1 MNVSDFLNANAYPV
15 AGQNARC
22 KYLNK
27 GSQITLAALTTEYN
41 FFTAP
46 LGNPFTS
53 NFVIPFSGD
62 NVFFLKKLAL
72 YCDISDVTITGTI
85 FGELMQSFLEIWVND
100 RQQYKGSLIKFL
112 NFGWQNIDAAV
123 AGEVSVSVFEERE
136 KVFVNPIIINSTA
149 NIRFRLHMNAAAVAA
164 LVGANLF
171 LVMTGFQFD
180 KLKQFEY
187 DELMSNQFQRLDFDM
202 YDIQLAVAAA
212 NNYQLFAN
220 PNRSEE
226 LFSKVLPLS
235 ESETFQVE
243 AIQVIFSEHAGAVAP
258 NHNLWF
264 PRKENRLSVY
274 LNDVSFWDSY
284 ISKALCYYG
293 DYVPAAVNNRLSI
306 WRRDVLETPILIPA
320 KSNNSVVLQQPASTT
335 PAATQ
340 PFLVSFEGEI
350 TRRVA

>member
-1 MNVSDFLNANAYPV
+1 MNVTDFLNANAYPG

-27 GSQITLAALTTEYN
+27 GSTVTLAALTTEYN

-46 LGNPFTS
+46 LANPFTS

-62 NVFFLKKLAL
+62 NVFFLKKLAIF
-72 YCDISDVTITGTI
+72 CDISDATILGTV
-85 FGELMQSFLEIWVND
+85 FGNLMQSFLEIWVND
-100 RQQYKGSLIKFL
+100 RQQYKISLIKLL
-112 NFGWQNIDAAV
+112 NFGWQNIDTAV
-123 AGEVSVSVFEERE
+123 AGEVSVSNFEERE

-164 LVGANLF
+164 LVGANLM

-180 KLKQFEY
+180 KLKQFEF
-187 DELMSNQFQRLDFDM
+187 DDMQANQFQRLDFDM
-202 YDIQLAVAAA
+202 YDIQLAVATA

-226 LFSKVLPLS
+226 LFSKVLPLA

-243 AIQVIFSEHAGAVAP
+243 SIQVIFSDHAAVAP

-264 PRKENRLSVY
+264 PSRQKRLSVY

-284 ISKALCYYG
+284 ISKALSYYG
-293 DYVPAAVNNRLSI
+293 DYLVAAVNNRLSV
-306 WRRDVLETPILIPA
+306 WRRELLETPILIPA

-335 PAATQ
+335 PVATQ